1 MNMFYS
7 VLVELFLQIA
17 CLYIQS
23 HWNPK
28 LNEYVVVMRNV
39 VSFEKGIVH
48 LASGSSSVEAKHT
61 AALKALPF
69 RGKGCRFL
77 SED

>member
-1 MNMFYS
+1 M
-7 VLVELFLQIA
+7 
-17 CLYIQS
+17 
-23 HWNPK
+23 
-28 LNEYVVVMRNV
+28 NV